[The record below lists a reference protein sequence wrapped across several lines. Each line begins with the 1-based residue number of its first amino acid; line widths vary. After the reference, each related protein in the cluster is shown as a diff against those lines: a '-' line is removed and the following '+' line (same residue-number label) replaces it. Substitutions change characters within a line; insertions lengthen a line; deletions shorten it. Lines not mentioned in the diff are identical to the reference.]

1 MEQNSTKA
9 YAQHLLAASVGG
21 LVTALVVC
29 PFDVVKTRMQVDSPT
44 SVLLNQQYKGTLD
57 ALSKIART
65 EGILSLWRGVAP
77 ALIMAV
83 PNAAIYFNS
92 YEMLKKRFRETQIMR
107 PAVIPLVS
115 GSIARIITVTALSP
129 LELLRTNMQALD
141 VKQLRQSGTTTF
153 GFLGGIIGST
163 GLKGL
168 WLGLG
173 PTLVRDV
180 PFSAVYWTGY
190 EYLKLHLSSLIPG
203 EHKKHKGFSFLVHF
217 SSGAASGTLAAV
229 LTTPIDVIKTN
240 AQVTQFVATSSP
252 RRRNA
257 WEIIRAIILEE
268 GWRGLTKGIV
278 PRAAKVAPA
287 CAIMISSYELIK
299 TVNRDG

>member
-1 MEQNSTKA
+1 
-9 YAQHLLAASVGG
+9 
-21 LVTALVVC
+21 VVC
-29 PFDVVKTRMQVDSPT
+29 PFDVVKTRMQVEPAASS
-44 SVLLNQQYKGTLD
+44 SVVQQYKGTLD
-57 ALSKIART
+57 ALGKIARA
-65 EGILSLWRGVAP
+65 EGVFSLWRGVAP

-92 YEMLKKRFRETQIMR
+92 YEMLKKKFHEYGTVHSS
-107 PAVIPLVS
+107 AAPLVA
-115 GSIARIITVTALSP
+115 GSIARVIAVTVLSP

-141 VKQLRQSGTTTF
+141 FKQVKQSGQTTY
-153 GFLGGIIGST
+153 GILTSIVGSS

-190 EYLKLHLSSLIPG
+190 EFLKSRLGSFIPYH
-203 EHKKHKGFSFLVHF
+203 EHKKHRGFSFLVHF
-217 SSGAASGTLAAV
+217 VSGAASGTLAAV

-240 AQVTQFVATSSP
+240 AQVTPPIFNPNSTYT
-252 RRRNA
+252 RKNA
-257 WEIIRAIILEE
+257 REIFRTILSEQ

-278 PRAAKVAPA
+278 PRAVKVAPA

-299 TVNRDG
+299 AINHDGS